1 MHSPKAQCPWRGNAH
16 GMQLLEQGTGEV
28 PRQCQ
33 AHSGFCGKETVPS
46 SRRAVSS
53 PGAGCPD
60 GALMPAW
67 MWSRFL
73 GSGTDDAKSPVL
85 RKKQFE
91 SSTNL

>member
-1 MHSPKAQCPWRGNAH
+1 MHSPKAQCRRGGNAH
-16 GMQLLEQGTGEV
+16 GMQPLEQGRGEV
-28 PRQCQ
+28 TKQCQ

-53 PGAGCPD
+53 PGAGCLN

-67 MWSRFL
+67 MWSYFL
-73 GSGTDDAKSPVL
+73 GSGTDDAKSPML
-85 RKKQFE
+85 RKNQFE